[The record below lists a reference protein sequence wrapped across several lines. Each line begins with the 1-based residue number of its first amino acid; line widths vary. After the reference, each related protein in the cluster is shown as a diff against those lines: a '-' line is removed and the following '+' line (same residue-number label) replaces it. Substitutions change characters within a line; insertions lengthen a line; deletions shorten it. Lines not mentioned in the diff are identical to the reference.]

1 MSRAHVAVE
10 KRVPGEKTLIIER
23 VAGDR
28 DAVWDVFH
36 LIAVQTHSKF
46 SRLFPA
52 RRERASVSA
61 LALVSSMLF

>member
-1 MSRAHVAVE
+1 M
-10 KRVPGEKTLIIER
+10 PGEKTLIIER